1 MITTKAYRVKIES
14 IEGILTTKREV
25 LKVLNGAQIDDKIEI
40 TITCVRWED
49 AEFNSLEKEYRKELF
64 NEIIFD

>member
-25 LKVLNGAQIDDKIEI
+25 LKVLNGALIDDKIEI